1 MIMTNDEEISR
12 CMMIVEQ
19 CKQQM
24 SQLEMQAQYIEAAIM
39 DYNKAKI
46 TLEKLSEIESETDM
60 IIPIGGGI
68 FIDATAKKESKPLV
82 DVGSG
87 IVVEKNYEDAIKKI
101 DERIEQ
107 IEKSQARLEEMMQ
120 QIQAEAAEA
129 DEKAQKLMSEKQ
141 G

>member
-1 MIMTNDEEISR
+1 MTNEDEINR
-12 CMMIVEQ
+12 CMMVVEQ

-24 SQLEMQAQYIEAAIM
+24 NQLEMQAQYIQAAIM

-46 TLEKLSEIESETDM
+46 TLEKLSEIDTETDM

-68 FIDATAKKESKPLV
+68 FIDTTAKKAGKPLV

-101 DERIEQ
+101 DERIKE
-107 IEKSQARLEEMMQ
+107 IEKSQTKLEEMMQ
-120 QIQAEAAEA
+120 QIQAEATEA
-129 DEKAQKLMSEKQ
+129 DAKAQKLMGGQQ

>member
-1 MIMTNDEEISR
+1 MANDEEISR

-24 SQLEMQAQYIEAAIM
+24 SQLEMQAQYVQAAMM

-46 TLEKLSEIESETDM
+46 TLEKLSELDTETDM
-60 IIPIGGGI
+60 IIPIGGGV
-68 FIDATAKKESKPLV
+68 FIDATAKKQSKPLI

-101 DERIEQ
+101 EERIAE
-107 IEKSQARLEEMMQ
+107 IEKSQTKLEEIMQ
-120 QIQAEAAEA
+120 QIEKEAAEA
-129 DEKAQKLMSEKQ
+129 DARAQKLMGEQQ

>member
-1 MIMTNDEEISR
+1 MTKDEEISR

-24 SQLEMQAQYIEAAIM
+24 SQLEMQAQYIQAAIM
-39 DYNKAKI
+39 DYNKAKL
-46 TLEKLSEIESETDM
+46 TLEKLSELDAETDM
-60 IIPIGGGI
+60 KIPIGGGI
-68 FIDATAKKESKPLV
+68 FIDATAKKEAKPLV

-87 IVVEKNYEDAIKKI
+87 IVIEKTYEDAIKKI
-101 DERIEQ
+101 DERIEE
-107 IEKSQARLEEMMQ
+107 IEKSQVKLEEMIQ

-129 DEKAQKLMSEKQ
+129 DAKAQKLMGEQQ